1 MTKKIFNAWELQQ
14 KVNEVDNKAEQTY
27 VNEKVDTINSS
38 LNNCVTKETGKG
50 LSTNDFTN
58 AYKTILDG
66 LTTTINNAVL
76 EGKKSLHPV
85 NSIYLSMDSTNP
97 NTLFGFGTWQLIGQG
112 RTLVGVDTNDND
124 FKTVNKTGGSK
135 THTHSSGSI
144 VANIGAIADDLGK
157 IGYIGTEP
165 QNTTYGMGVSGLAV
179 SDMNTKKVN
188 HATTTSGNTANASS
202 LQPYITVYIWKR
214 TA

>member
-1 MTKKIFNAWELQQ
+1 MTKKIFNALELQQ
-14 KVNEVDNKAEQTY
+14 KINEVDNKAEQTY
-27 VNEKVDTINSS
+27 VDEKVNTINSS
-38 LNNCVTKETGKG
+38 LANYVTKVSGKG

-76 EGKKSLHPV
+76 EGKKSLYPV

-97 NTLFGFGTWQLIGQG
+97 NTLFRFGTWQLIAQG
-112 RTLVGVDTNDND
+112 RTLVGVDTSDND

-135 THTHSSGSI
+135 THTNTIEELVPHKHKSMTLG
-144 VANIGAIADDLGK
+144 IGNGGYKVEGIAGA
-157 IGYIGTEP
+157 GQVGTETNYIGE
-165 QNTTYGMGVSGLAV
+165 
-179 SDMNTKKVN
+179 
-188 HATTTSGNTANASS
+188 TTTVS
-202 LQPYITVYIWKR
+202 LDEAKSARAQAFSIMPPYVTVYIWKR